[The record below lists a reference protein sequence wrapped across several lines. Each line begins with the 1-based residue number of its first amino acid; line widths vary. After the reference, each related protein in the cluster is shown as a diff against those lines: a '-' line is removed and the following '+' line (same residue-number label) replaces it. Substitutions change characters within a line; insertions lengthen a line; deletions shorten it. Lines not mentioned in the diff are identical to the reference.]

1 MVSTSSFATKWYIT
15 LFSTTLPFQT
25 QLRVWDAFLLDG
37 PDLMIIVSLAI
48 IWSFR
53 GTPTT
58 DLKRYCARLLIDGLT
73 SRRRFAEN
81 LAAADA
87 NFETILSL
95 LSSFFV
101 PGDDDAFMRWIQ
113 STLALKGLRVKIA
126 GWRREWQE
134 LLAQGKAMDT
144 LL

>member
-25 QLRVWDAFLLDG
+25 QLRVWDAFLLEG

-48 IWSFR
+48 VWSFR
-53 GTPTT
+53 GAFVRRPLSQRGPST
-58 DLKRYCARLLIDGLT
+58 DVFAASLWPL
-73 SRRRFAEN
+73 AEN

-113 STLALKGLRVKIA
+113 STLALKGLRSRIT

-134 LLAQGKAMDT
+134 LLAQGTAMDT

>member
-1 MVSTSSFATKWYIT
+1 MRQGQLST
-15 LFSTTLPFQT
+15 
-25 QLRVWDAFLLDG
+25 D
-37 PDLMIIVSLAI
+37 IVAILAV
-48 IWSFR
+48 
-53 GTPTT
+53 
-58 DLKRYCARLLIDGLT
+58 
-73 SRRRFAEN
+73 AEN
-81 LAAADA
+81 LSAADA

-113 STLALKGLRVKIA
+113 STLALKGLRTKIG

-144 LL
+144 LI

>member
-58 DLKRYCARLLIDGLT
+58 DLKRYCARPLIDGLT
-73 SRRRFAEN
+73 SQRRFAEN